1 MAAATGRDQ
10 SMQTML
16 YDPASHTKSATDTPA
31 GGVATPTNATFYLNG
46 AVRSVS
52 ELNTTQTYS
61 YDGAGAEAIR
71 QDTTPAGA
79 LTTSY
84 SYSDNEQPA
93 SISGGVTATAITLAY
108 DDQARV
114 TNMSYG
120 SGPTLSRTWN
130 ADDTLASQSLN
141 DSSNASWNYAY
152 DGLYRMLAADSNNTS
167 TDCATGQTITSVT
180 PSQGCNALAMTP
192 PADSP
197 ASATRMLH
205 GQRLTI
211 MTATG

>member
-1 MAAATGRDQ
+1 MSGSLRAV
-10 SMQTML
+10 
-16 YDPASHTKSATDTPA
+16 DTPA

-152 DGLYRMLAADSNNTS
+152 VVCPYRMLAAGYQQHAS
-167 TDCATGQTITSVT
+167 TNQALGKTITSVT
-180 PSQGCNALAMTP
+180 HRRAAM
-192 PADSP
+192 
-197 ASATRMLH
+197 L
-205 GQRLTI
+205 
-211 MTATG
+211 